1 MAPGRRLARPMAP
14 SLTDLGLSLRRAG
27 RDGYYAHR
35 LGQAEPSQ
43 SLRPWWGVTP
53 LAFLAWSHVDLPPLN
68 SREQCRQF
76 PYIIFLNY
84 SKPLSIKKSESCKL
98 NFIWG
103 KNEDCSLGNSNSDSS
118 ERLLQRS
125 SGEGH
130 YIRFWRRE
138 SSVQSR
144 AYFTK
149 GFLLVMRNC
158 YYHEGI

>member
-1 MAPGRRLARPMAP
+1 MTEQQSRREALRAREEASGGVVAPGRRLARPMAP

-98 NFIWG
+98 SFIWG
-103 KNEDCSLGNSNSDSS
+103 KKAIAQASPVA
-118 ERLLQRS
+118 LQ
-125 SGEGH
+125 
-130 YIRFWRRE
+130 
-138 SSVQSR
+138 
-144 AYFTK
+144 
-149 GFLLVMRNC
+149 
-158 YYHEGI
+158 

>member
-1 MAPGRRLARPMAP
+1 MAP

-98 NFIWG
+98 SFIWG
-103 KNEDCSLGNSNSDSS
+103 KKAIAQASPVD
-118 ERLLQRS
+118 LQ
-125 SGEGH
+125 
-130 YIRFWRRE
+130 
-138 SSVQSR
+138 
-144 AYFTK
+144 
-149 GFLLVMRNC
+149 
-158 YYHEGI
+158 